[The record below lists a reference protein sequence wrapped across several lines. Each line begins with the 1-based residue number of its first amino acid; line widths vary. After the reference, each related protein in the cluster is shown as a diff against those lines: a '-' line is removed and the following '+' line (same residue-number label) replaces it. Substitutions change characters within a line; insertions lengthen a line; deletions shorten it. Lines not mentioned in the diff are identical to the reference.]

1 MCRRIHRAAFGHQAP
16 RRSSATAAAESPV
29 LPTTI
34 RVINIQSKPPPQ
46 PQHNRAAAAV
56 SFEQPNGH
64 QRSGID
70 IEDRFSD
77 YIGRV
82 RKRLRTLSTAGY
94 EKRNSG
100 VGRDSKFSDYIS
112 HVKNKFS
119 RTSTT
124 SAAAATAKPRS
135 WIK

>member
-1 MCRRIHRAAFGHQAP
+1 MCRRIHRAAFGHQTP
-16 RRSSATAAAESPV
+16 RRSSATTAAESPV

-46 PQHNRAAAAV
+46 PQHN
-56 SFEQPNGH
+56 GH

-77 YIGRV
+77 YIGSV
-82 RKRLRTLSTAGY
+82 RKRLRTLSTAGDDNRYNY

-124 SAAAATAKPRS
+124 SAATAATAKPRS